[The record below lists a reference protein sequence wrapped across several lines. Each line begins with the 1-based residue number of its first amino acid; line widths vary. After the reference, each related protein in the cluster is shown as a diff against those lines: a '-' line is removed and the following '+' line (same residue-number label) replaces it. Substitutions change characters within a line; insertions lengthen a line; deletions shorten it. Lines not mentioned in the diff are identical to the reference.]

1 MKKTARGATVEQ
13 AVYAIERAMLPSEGG
28 AVSAPGPATIEASVH
43 TGLITTVHRRLVPAE
58 SYGADT
64 EYHHVPGPLLVFP
77 GLVDPHVHL
86 NEPGR
91 TAWEGF
97 ATGTLAA
104 AAGGVTTLV
113 DMPLNAVPP
122 TTTLANLREKV
133 RAAEGQCLVDVAFWG
148 GVVPGN
154 QDHLL
159 PLVNAGVKG
168 FKCFLIDS
176 GVAEFPSVSEAD
188 LEKAMAILQDAGSML
203 MFHAELA
210 SAEPRG
216 AEERDPDLYASFLA
230 SRAPRLEQDAVA
242 LVIRLN
248 KKYPGLRTH
257 IVHLSAAEA
266 LPMIEEARRDAGLPL
281 TTETC
286 VHYLTLAA
294 ETIPDGRAEFKCC
307 PPIRGAAN
315 RERLWMGLAAGTIG
329 MVVSDHSP
337 CPAELKA
344 GGSLMDAWG
353 GIGGLGLGLSLL
365 WTEGRARA
373 LPQLEGRLLQWLCEH
388 PAAFARLDDRKGF
401 LAPGFQ
407 CDLCIFDPSRAFQVT
422 KEDLKFK
429 NKISAYCGKQL
440 SGRVVSTVL
449 ATRLIYDLDSLAS
462 APVGRSERLG
472 KLLLN

>member
-281 TTETC
+281 TTEEADVRALLDVSGGDDPGRTGG
-286 VHYLTLAA
+286 VQVLSADPGGGEPGAA
-294 ETIPDGRAEFKCC
+294 VDGAGGGDDRDGGVGPFAVPGGAEGRREPDGR
-307 PPIRGAAN
+307 
-315 RERLWMGLAAGTIG
+315 
-329 MVVSDHSP
+329 
-337 CPAELKA
+337 
-344 GGSLMDAWG
+344 
-353 GIGGLGLGLSLL
+353 
-365 WTEGRARA
+365 
-373 LPQLEGRLLQWLCEH
+373 WLCEH

-407 CDLCIFDPSRAFQVT
+407 CDLCIFDPSRAFQVVSSLSSLLMPSYYTDLIPSDNARNKVT